1 MTKEELI
8 KELELLADSCD
19 SNYALEMNG
28 YNRGVLDAL
37 SVVNKYFAL
46 APVMPS
52 LPIEK
57 LKQIKRIADDV
68 YHDLVSSNHPTHDEW
83 CSSPKNLKVIML
95 IVDKLLGNEA

>member
-46 APVMPS
+46 S
-52 LPIEK
+52 
-57 LKQIKRIADDV
+57 
-68 YHDLVSSNHPTHDEW
+68 HVSSSFPSESDHI
-83 CSSPKNLKVIML
+83 CMMYL
-95 IVDKLLGNEA
+95 DKQRTCMVCGKENCG

>member
-46 APVMPS
+46 ADVS
-52 LPIEK
+52 GRSEL
-57 LKQIKRIADDV
+57 LKAFLKW
-68 YHDLVSSNHPTHDEW
+68 YDLSPEENASKTH
-83 CSSPKNLKVIML
+83 SAL
-95 IVDKLLGNEA
+95 IRGFKAFNSH

>member
-19 SNYALEMNG
+19 NNYALEMNG

-46 APVMPS
+46 A
-52 LPIEK
+52 
-57 LKQIKRIADDV
+57 DV
-68 YHDLVSSNHPTHDEW
+68 SGRSEQFYCVSSNALVYGKSCEKWCGDEN
-83 CSSPKNLKVIML
+83 CKALCKQ
-95 IVDKLLGNEA
+95 

>member
-52 LPIEK
+52 LPNGK
-57 LKQIKRIADDV
+57 RVLAALKE
-68 YHDLVSSNHPTHDEW
+68 LSNCFTDEER
-83 CSSPKNLKVIML
+83 KTMF
-95 IVDKLLGNEA
+95 GNEA

>member
-37 SVVNKYFAL
+37 SIVNKYFAL
-46 APVMPS
+46 VPVRRQACTIGGECKS
-52 LPIEK
+52 RGE
-57 LKQIKRIADDV
+57 
-68 YHDLVSSNHPTHDEW
+68 N
-83 CSSPKNLKVIML
+83 
-95 IVDKLLGNEA
+95 NECKGTAYCGYKKHIFC